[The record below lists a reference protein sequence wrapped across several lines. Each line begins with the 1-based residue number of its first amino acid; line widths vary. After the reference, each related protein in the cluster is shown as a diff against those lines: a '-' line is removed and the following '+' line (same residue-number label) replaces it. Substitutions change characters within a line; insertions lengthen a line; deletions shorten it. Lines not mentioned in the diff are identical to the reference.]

1 MDFIWSSYR
10 RTERKTIRKARSP
23 GSAFFIMVVVVAA
36 LVGFVSVGVSKAV
49 NMEFKQ
55 LDHTTGRMQAQNFAV
70 SEAEYL
76 RALKYHDLD
85 LLTYD
90 TKQPIQDSDYY
101 KLLTISPEDD
111 YSKNVKRRVIN
122 IQIFKGADSTAPAFE
137 MEINRYYNGTGNTNS
152 ANK

>member
-1 MDFIWSSYR
+1 MGSLFNSYR
-10 RTERKTIRKARSP
+10 RTKRKTIRKARSH

-90 TKQPIQDSDYY
+90 TKQQIQDSDYY
-101 KLLTISPEDD
+101 KFLTITPEEE
-111 YSKNVKRRVIN
+111 YSKGVKRRVVTIS
-122 IQIFKGADSTAPAFE
+122 IFKGADSASPAFE
-137 MEINRYYNGTGNTNS
+137 MEINRYYNGTGSTNS
-152 ANK
+152 SNK

>member
-1 MDFIWSSYR
+1 MDSLWSSYR
-10 RTERKTIRKARSP
+10 KAERKIIRKARSP
-23 GSAFFIMVVVVAA
+23 GSAFFILVVVVAA

-85 LLTYD
+85 LLIYD
-90 TKQPIQDSDYY
+90 TKQQIQDSDYY

-122 IQIFKGADSTAPAFE
+122 IQVFKGADSTAPAFE